1 MAKETKSRVV
11 FQRSALG
18 TRIALLVMLCVC
30 IAAMA
35 VAGLAIYTAKR
46 DTAALRQQALDLEK
60 RNEQL
65 EAAWTPSS
73 ASLRRSWGCTCR
85 TPSFSTQSNTLKHGG
100 KKGNMEFTVGDILEG
115 KVKSITN
122 FGAFVTLPENRT
134 GMVHI
139 SEVANTYVSDI
150 RQHLTEGQDV
160 KVMVIGNENGKI
172 NLSIKRLE
180 PKPARENNR
189 PRNNAAPAAPAA
201 PKTADQLFE
210 ERLKQFMTESD
221 SKISS
226 IRQYSDHRTKSRRR

>member
-1 MAKETKSRVV
+1 
-11 FQRSALG
+11 
-18 TRIALLVMLCVC
+18 
-30 IAAMA
+30 
-35 VAGLAIYTAKR
+35 
-46 DTAALRQQALDLEK
+46 
-60 RNEQL
+60 
-65 EAAWTPSS
+65 
-73 ASLRRSWGCTCR
+73 
-85 TPSFSTQSNTLKHGG
+85 
-100 KKGNMEFTVGDILEG
+100 MELTVGAVLEG

-122 FGAFVTLPENRT
+122 FGAFISLPENKT

-139 SEVANTYVSDI
+139 SEVANAYVSDI

-180 PKPARENNR
+180 PREPRQPRENTGKPNGGFRSGNAPRRDSGSFQGQGQNQAQPQSR
-189 PRNNAAPAAPAA
+189 PQRPAPVQPAA

-226 IRQYSDHRTKSRRR
+226 IRQYSDHRTKNRRR